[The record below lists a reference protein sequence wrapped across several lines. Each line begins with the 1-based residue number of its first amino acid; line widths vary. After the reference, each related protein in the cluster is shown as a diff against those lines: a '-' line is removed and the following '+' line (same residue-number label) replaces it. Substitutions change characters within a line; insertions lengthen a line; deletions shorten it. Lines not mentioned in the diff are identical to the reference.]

1 MSTLESEIELQQELR
16 QLFDLDTQ
24 KYIQVYLTTV
34 QQIQPST
41 WQQDIQ
47 QLYRAI
53 HTIKGGAAT
62 VGNGSILA
70 IAKVLEDLLSDLR
83 YLEQAPPLEDGKLQ
97 QSLLE
102 AGELLSGSLEL
113 TDVDQAIPIANYIQA
128 LHQTIKQDYMG
139 EMDEQAM
146 LWQEFAE
153 QGFDLVVLDLDM
165 AVEALAAAPDALPEN
180 ALDSLVSTVE
190 SLSQIGADLSL
201 GQAWQELLAQ
211 AQEFH
216 QNLQPDYWQQ
226 QVPQWLQALKASAKQ
241 GGKPIGALPAPP
253 QSLPELNN
261 STFTNLDLD
270 PELAQLF
277 AIDTQKDLQTYLS
290 LVPQLADLNWKD
302 AIQQL
307 YRSIHTIKGGAATI
321 GADPIL
327 QVAGALEDILSD
339 LRNQELPP
347 ALNDGN
353 IVKILLEAGELLLGA
368 LPLDTV
374 PQASVEQIRSWRLT
388 IQADYLAEMDDKKLL
403 FKEFAEQG
411 FDLVVLEL
419 EIALEQL
426 TADQPVPES
435 SQAIAQQ
442 TIAQLQEI
450 GAELEMGSDWQKLLD
465 QGQQILAQSQSNI
478 WLQQFPTYLTHLK
491 QCAKL
496 GGILPVSPRVT
507 TQPESRKRRTAA
519 AKTIESQADVQ
530 IAVPLERL
538 DRTSQFLV
546 QTLMSTRATQ
556 GFYQAMHDNLIPLI
570 ALAKNSVQYINQLR
584 EMQDDF
590 ATLDVAKS
598 QEQNG
603 VQVEGYRQGYLAI
616 NRLLEINLRL
626 IELGAEINE
635 SSRQTDESLKKL
647 DLGLRGLQQTIEESR
662 LVPFETLALRA
673 RGILRDLTVRV
684 GKPASLNVIGEKTE
698 LDAGTLR
705 NLEPVMLHLI
715 RNSYDHGIEPAE
727 LRRQRQK
734 PEKGQIEIA
743 IARRGSVFVLEIK
756 DDGGGIDP
764 HKISQIAINKG
775 LPLTDTSNSDKLL
788 TVLCQSGFT
797 SATNV
802 SDISGRGVGMD
813 VVANQVAAMG
823 GQLSL
828 ETRVGVGTKFRI
840 QLPVPHLFVRC
851 MLVQAGDRIF
861 AIPAA
866 EIFTTMVIDDL
877 LYQTVDRP
885 SHNLEIEEE
894 TGMVPA
900 LKLIEY
906 WKGDGRIAPLISNSV
921 AVRTKLADS
930 NDGIWLIADFLYGQN
945 DLLVNPMPAP
955 LESPLGIF
963 GVSLLA
969 DGTLVP
975 VIDGKTMI
983 EAILGKT
990 ALNLGIPATSTSQQ
1004 THSRDILIV
1013 DDAALMRRRI
1023 EAALTAKGYVV
1034 HTCSDGLEAWEWLQ
1048 NNPQPALL
1056 LTDIEMPRM
1065 DGFTLIDRC
1074 RHSAKDMPIVVI
1086 SSRLAE
1092 EWAKETRRIGANDY
1106 LTKGFS
1112 TADLLEKVAMYM
1124 EQAHA

>member
-34 QQIQPST
+34 QQLQPST
-41 WQQDIQ
+41 WKADIQ

-62 VGNGSILA
+62 VGSGAILA
-70 IAKVLEDLLSDLR
+70 ISKVLEDLLSDLR

-102 AGELLSGSLEL
+102 AGELLSGSLDLNDAE
-113 TDVDQAIPIANYIQA
+113 AASPIANYIQT
-128 LHQTIKQDYMG
+128 LHQTIKHSYMG

-146 LWQEFAE
+146 LWQEFAD

-165 AVEALAAAPDALPEN
+165 AIEAIAPAPGEQALPES
-180 ALDSLVSTVE
+180 ALESLVTTVE
-190 SLSQIGADLSL
+190 TLNQIGNDLNL
-201 GQAWQELLAQ
+201 GQQWQELLNQ
-211 AQEFH
+211 AQQFQ
-216 QNLQPDYWQQ
+216 QNLQPSYWQQ
-226 QVPQWLQALKASAKQ
+226 QVPQWLQALKASARQ
-241 GGKPIGALPAPP
+241 GGKPNLTNSAP
-253 QSLPELNN
+253 LNQQN
-261 STFTNLDLD
+261 PTSSQPDID

-277 AIDTQKDLQTYLS
+277 AIDTQKDLQTYLT
-290 LVPQLADLNWKD
+290 LVPQLANLDWKET
-302 AIQQL
+302 IQQL

-327 QVAGALEDILSD
+327 QVAAALEDILSD
-339 LRNQELPP
+339 LRNQESAP
-347 ALNDGN
+347 ALGDGN
-353 IVKILLEAGELLLGA
+353 IIKFLQEAGELLLGA
-368 LPLDTV
+368 LSLEQV
-374 PQASVEQIRSWRLT
+374 PQASVDQIRNWRVT
-388 IQADYLAEMDDKKLL
+388 IQTDYLTEMDEKKLL
-403 FKEFAEQG
+403 YKEFAEQG

-426 TADQPVPES
+426 RPDQPIPES
-435 SQAIAQQ
+435 TQAIAQQ
-442 TIAQLQEI
+442 TIDQLQEI
-450 GAELEMGSDWQKLLD
+450 GTELEMGKDWQKMLE
-465 QGQQILAQSQSNI
+465 QGMQILGQPQANKWQQQLPNY
-478 WLQQFPTYLTHLK
+478 LQNLK

-496 GGILPVSPRVT
+496 GGNLPAAPTIT
-507 TQPESRKRRTAA
+507 TQPETRKRRTTT
-519 AKTIESQADVQ
+519 AKPVDSLADVQ
-530 IAVPLERL
+530 IPVPLERL
-538 DRTSQFLV
+538 ERSSQFLV
-546 QTLMSTRATQ
+546 QALMSTRAAQ

-570 ALAKNSVQYINQLR
+570 SLAKNSVQYINQLR

-590 ATLDVAKS
+590 ATLDVAQAK
-598 QEQNG
+598 EQNGG
-603 VQVEGYRQGYLAI
+603 VQVEGYRQGYMAI

-626 IELGAEINE
+626 IELSAEINE

-662 LVPFETLALRA
+662 LVPFEGLALRA

-684 GKPASLNVIGEKTE
+684 GKPANLTVIGEKTE

-715 RNSYDHGIEPAE
+715 RNSYDHGIESPE

-734 PEKGQIEIA
+734 PERGQIEIA

-756 DDGGGIDP
+756 DDGSGIDAD
-764 HKISQIAINKG
+764 KIKQIAQNKG
-775 LPLTDTSNSDKLL
+775 LPLTDTSSSEKLL
-788 TVLCQSGFT
+788 AVLCQSGFT
-797 SATNV
+797 STTSV

-813 VVANQVAAMG
+813 VVASQVIAMG
-823 GQLSL
+823 GQLTL
-828 ETRVGVGTKFRI
+828 ETQVGVGTKFRI
-840 QLPVPHLFVRC
+840 QLPVPHIFVRC

-877 LYQTVDRP
+877 LHQTVDQP
-885 SHNLEIEEE
+885 THNLEIEEE

-906 WKGDGRIAPLISNSV
+906 WKGDGRVAPLIPNSV

-945 DLLVNPMPAP
+945 DLLVNPVPPP
-955 LESPLGIF
+955 LECPLGIF

-990 ALNLGIPATSTSQQ
+990 RFNLGIHSQSSSQQ
-1004 THSRDILIV
+1004 THSQDILMV

-1023 EAALTAKGYVV
+1023 ESALTAKGYVV
-1034 HTCSDGLEAWEWLQ
+1034 HTCGDGLEAWEWLQ

-1074 RHSAKDMPIVVI
+1074 RQANKDMPIVVI

-1092 EWAKETRRIGANDY
+1092 EWSKETRRIGANDY

-1124 EQAHA
+1124 NQTHA